1 MPFIITFFCGKVK
14 FKMYFMGLQLLEIN
28 FYIEK
33 EKSEMTF
40 LISSYSSL
48 FFLIHV
54 IPSYV

>member
-1 MPFIITFFCGKVK
+1 
-14 FKMYFMGLQLLEIN
+14 MGLQLLEIN

-40 LISSYSSL
+40 LISFYSSL